1 MSACIIL
8 MRHHSRFINYYM
20 GKLRF
25 TLTSI
30 LFWIVLVLSCLLSE
44 NFDIFGGNLMN
55 GFKTDSAF
63 ILTISIIVLLVIYYL
78 VEHKKNK
85 LTFDRILLPSLC
97 VAGLLLVLNIF
108 RQGDSR
114 SFISY
119 SRDWDFIYE
128 FPIEIRLL
136 ASLEVVIWL
145 AVLYAVVFV
154 YNRFRLNKES
164 YRWVA
169 FVYLIG
175 VVGMALVDIFV
186 EGKDIIDIFKGT
198 YTGTGLEFCMGNAN
212 VWSLLIFSGVLSAI
226 LLSYKRFRWYYYVA
240 IVGLTVF
247 NTFTTCSTT
256 MYITFLATIVYTL
269 YEIFTYYKV
278 NKAKSKKLL
287 LIYVGSCL
295 AGICL
300 LAILVLAK
308 VSFVYNAWD
317 FITTSMFNKEFGTL
331 SSRTDIWFRIF
342 ELVGRNP
349 LDVIF
354 GLGHQTGS
362 LVFREYMGYE
372 IKSAHNAFMEIF
384 LRYGVIGV
392 LVYLG
397 LLGLTVYC
405 FILHIKRK
413 NYRFV
418 FFYGLCFVCILLH
431 GITESTTLFTPNVGG
446 LYFGF
451 VFILPVLNI
460 LQEKRFNELKE
471 DLMAN
476 EISSEKANFLD
487 RFSNK
492 LLAQLKNGIT
502 REEEANER

>member
-8 MRHHSRFINYYM
+8 MRHHSRFITYYM

-25 TLTSI
+25 TLTTV

-78 VEHKKNK
+78 FEHKKNK

-97 VAGLLLVLNIF
+97 IAGLLLVINIF
-108 RQGDSR
+108 RQGNSR
-114 SFISY
+114 WFISY
-119 SRDWDFIYE
+119 SRDWDFE
-128 FPIEIRLL
+128 FKFPIEIRLL

-145 AVLYAVVFV
+145 VVLYAVVFV

-169 FVYLIG
+169 KLYLIG
-175 VVGMALVDIFV
+175 VSLAALVDLFV
-186 EGKDIIDIFKGT
+186 EGKDIIDIFNGT
-198 YTGTGLEFCMGNAN
+198 YGGTGLELCMGNAN
-212 VWSLLIFSGVLSAI
+212 VWSLLLFSGVITGI

-240 IVGLTVF
+240 ILGLTVF
-247 NTFTTCSTT
+247 NTLTTCSTT
-256 MYITFLATIVYTL
+256 MYITFAATIIYTL
-269 YEIFTYYKV
+269 YEIFNYYKV
-278 NKAKSKKLL
+278 NKSQGRKILF
-287 LIYVGSCL
+287 IYVGSVL
-295 AGICL
+295 AGIGL
-300 LAILVLAK
+300 FAMLITLK
-308 VSFVYNAWD
+308 VPFAYNAWD
-317 FITTSMFNKEFGTL
+317 FVTNSMFNKEFGTL

-342 ELVGRNP
+342 ELMGRNP
-349 LDVIF
+349 LDVIL

-372 IKSAHNAFMEIF
+372 VKSAHNAVMEIF

-397 LLGLTVYC
+397 MLGLAVYS
-405 FILHIKRK
+405 FIIHIKKK

-418 FFYGLCFVCILLH
+418 FFYGLCFVCIILH
-431 GITESTTLFTPNVGG
+431 GVTESTTLFTPNVGG

-460 LQEKRFNELKE
+460 LQEKHFNELRE
-471 DLMAN
+471 DLMAT
-476 EISSEKANFLD
+476 EVSIEK
-487 RFSNK
+487 SNIFVRLNNK
-492 LLAQLKNGIT
+492 MLMQIKDGIT
-502 REEEANER
+502 REENTNER